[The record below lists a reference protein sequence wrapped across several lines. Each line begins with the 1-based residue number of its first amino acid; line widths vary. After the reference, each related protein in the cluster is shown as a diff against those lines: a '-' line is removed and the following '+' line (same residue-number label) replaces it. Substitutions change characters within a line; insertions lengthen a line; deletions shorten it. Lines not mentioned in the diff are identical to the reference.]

1 MRCAQFSI
9 AVLVA
14 FTASINISVAKSDSP
29 SSELLYEMVEAKPLE
44 RKAARYPEES
54 ARRGQEGWV
63 QVSYVIDNNGQVI
76 DPVIIDSSGVKDFEK
91 ATLRAIKKWQYSPA
105 MRDGEPIQQCQMK
118 VQMDFVLNNGSDGVR
133 KRFRAMYMKASDY
146 LEQGNFVEADDVL
159 SKMKSRKIW
168 NMYENAWFW
177 MLDAKVASALK
188 DESRELSSLSRAVS
202 SNDGDKYLG
211 SDNFLLSQQRIFILQ
226 LKSELYTDA
235 LDTFQIIED
244 SPNSQKISANLLET
258 AKKLENYMNS
268 DQLLVRNQKIGSRGV
283 EVHKLYRNSFGVS
296 ELNGNLETVDIR
308 CQSKRTKFT
317 FKEDSMWSVPASW
330 GECSVLFEG
339 DEGTSFKIVE
349 VNPEQIDDNQ
359 S

>member
-105 MRDGEPIQQCQMK
+105 MRDGKPIQQCQMK
-118 VQMDFVLNNGSDGVR
+118 VQMDFVLGGSEGVR
-133 KRFRAMYMKASDY
+133 RTFRKHYNLANEFIRDGQLEEAEKTIATMKRK
-146 LEQGNFVEADDVL
+146 
-159 SKMKSRKIW
+159 KIW

-177 MLDAKVASALK
+177 LLDAKIALGLN
-188 DESRELSSLSRAVS
+188 DNSRELESLKRAVS
-202 SNDGDKYLG
+202 SNEGDTYLG
-211 SDNFLLSQQRIFILQ
+211 SKIFLASLRRIFILQ
-226 LKSELYTDA
+226 INEESYSEA
-235 LDTFQIIED
+235 
-244 SPNSQKISANLLET
+244 LET
-258 AKKLENYMNS
+258 YETIAAQPDSSQVKDSLKETADMLIAHLES
-268 DQLLVRNQKIGSRGV
+268 EEALVRTRQIGARGV
-283 EVHKLYRNSFGVS
+283 GVHKLYRNSFGVS